1 MKTLGISLVLILLL
15 GSLVSPIGVLSAFA
29 TTQTTPLPP
38 TALNATA
45 VSGTK
50 IFLMW
55 TAPINAT
62 QDGVSGYKIEMR
74 PSCSGFFNF
83 LVNTTATSFLSTGL
97 TNATCYQFR
106 VHAIN
111 SVGVSSPSNNA
122 TATTLSVPSAPTNLL
137 ATAVS
142 SSQINLS
149 WATPSNNGG
158 TPITSYKILKS
169 LCAGNPTTITNTANA
184 STMYSDT
191 GLSANTCYQYNVEAV
206 NAIGIGSS
214 STHNATATTLSVPS
228 APAKLAAATIS
239 SSQIN
244 LTWSAPSNNGGTP
257 ITGYKIER
265 KTACTGSF
273 ITLANTGNSSTYSDT
288 GLTASTCYLYRVD
301 AVNAIGTGLPS
312 PEVVAITNSSL
323 QTHVP
328 SAPTGLHVTT
338 ISNSTLKL
346 TWHSPSNSGDS
357 KITGY
362 LIQRNGTIIVSNTLT
377 NQTIFTNTNLLP
389 NHKETYRLAAWNSAG
404 LGAFS
409 SFVSGITMS
418 STSVSS
424 PGTSG
429 NNTNATTTFSNLG
442 QLISD
447 FVHKRN
453 ALLKQQRAEILNAI
467 HECHTEMKNASPD
480 DRKQTHDEC
489 KAKIKE
495 LREKY
500 KESRKQLQDK
510 FKQIREQ
517 FELQIQDEK
526 IKLVN
531 ATSIVHDLQKEI
543 KQSEENEQSE
553 KETKHSQNSTANL
566 KEGKPFGNSTGNTKK
581 EMKNIKND
589 LKKQKGKSED
599 NKKGQHNEED

>member
-158 TPITSYKILKS
+158 TPIT
-169 LCAGNPTTITNTANA
+169 
-184 STMYSDT
+184 
-191 GLSANTCYQYNVEAV
+191 
-206 NAIGIGSS
+206 
-214 STHNATATTLSVPS
+214 
-228 APAKLAAATIS
+228 
-239 SSQIN
+239 
-244 LTWSAPSNNGGTP
+244 
-257 ITGYKIER
+257 GYKIER

-288 GLTASTCYLYRVD
+288 GLTANTCYLYRVD

-453 ALLKQQRAEILNAI
+453 ALLKQQRADILNAI